1 MFNNIEGLRSHDDV
15 VEYEPWQMKELI
27 KCSEDPIYFIKN
39 YVKINMKDKGLQL
52 FDLYDFQEDLI
63 NTITG
68 NRNTLV
74 KFPRQCGK
82 CFDKMAKLSIM
93 DESGIE
99 HELTVNELYE
109 ILDNG

>member
-1 MFNNIEGLRSHDDV
+1 MFNNIEGLRSYDDV
-15 VEYEPWQMKELI
+15 VKYEPWQMKEMI

-63 NTITG
+63 NTITDS
-68 NRNTLV
+68 RNTLV

-82 CFDKMAKLSIM
+82 CFFRK
-93 DESGIE
+93 
-99 HELTVNELYE
+99 Y
-109 ILDNG
+109 